1 MDVKPWKENCVYPGT
16 HWLLYSV
23 RGDYVARVDLQPF
36 YNGIYQWQAF
46 MFDMFEGRRQ
56 CGFAKTLEEAQQI
69 AQAIVEGK
77 PVQLML
83 ELMEA

>member
-1 MDVKPWKENCVYPGT
+1 
-16 HWLLYSV
+16 
-23 RGDYVARVDLQPF
+23 
-36 YNGIYQWQAF
+36 